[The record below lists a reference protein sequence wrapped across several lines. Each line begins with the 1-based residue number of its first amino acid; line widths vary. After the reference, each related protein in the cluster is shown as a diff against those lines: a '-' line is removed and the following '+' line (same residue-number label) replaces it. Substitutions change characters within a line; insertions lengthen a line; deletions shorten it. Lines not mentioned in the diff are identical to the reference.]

1 MAKIIDMTVK
11 AVEAVQ
17 IPATGRTDYRD
28 SKTAGLY
35 LRVSSTGVR
44 TFSFVGRAKGSS
56 RVERVTLGKY
66 PAVRPDEAR
75 RRATMLGGELA
86 SGTSAAA
93 AVRGKRDELTLRS
106 VAELYLASL
115 KRRGASSG
123 SPQTLWDLYVNSE
136 FGSRRMSEISALAL
150 ERWHRALPEKIL
162 QRRSAKQ
169 AEREAFKAARRA
181 AVVAAQA
188 GRRRGP
194 EPKAKLPTTSS
205 RKVTGLSTA
214 NQALVLVGT
223 IFNWAADAKRAY
235 YIGLNPA
242 TGHDMFSVDS
252 RERFL
257 RPDELAPFFAALAAE
272 PNETMRDFIV
282 LALLTGARR
291 SNVAAM
297 AWSDVDPEHAEW
309 HVAGERMKNGM
320 PQTITL
326 TPEAVEILRARMVGK
341 SPHVFPSSKAKSGH
355 IADPRKAW
363 ERVLRASGLT
373 DLRLHD
379 LRRTLGSW
387 QARTGA
393 SLLLIGK
400 SLNHKDQASTA
411 IYARLDLDPVRQS
424 VDRATSAM
432 FEAAGVKPKAAVIAL
447 EPKARDRNRVI
458 NLRIQK

>member
-1 MAKIIDMTVK
+1 
-11 AVEAVQ
+11 
-17 IPATGRTDYRD
+17 
-28 SKTAGLY
+28 
-35 LRVSSTGVR
+35 
-44 TFSFVGRAKGSS
+44 
-56 RVERVTLGKY
+56 
-66 PAVRPDEAR
+66 
-75 RRATMLGGELA
+75 
-86 SGTSAAA
+86 
-93 AVRGKRDELTLRS
+93 
-106 VAELYLASL
+106 
-115 KRRGASSG
+115 
-123 SPQTLWDLYVNSE
+123 
-136 FGSRRMSEISALAL
+136 
-150 ERWHRALPEKIL
+150 
-162 QRRSAKQ
+162 
-169 AEREAFKAARRA
+169 
-181 AVVAAQA
+181 
-188 GRRRGP
+188 
-194 EPKAKLPTTSS
+194 
-205 RKVTGLSTA
+205 
-214 NQALVLVGT
+214 
-223 IFNWAADAKRAY
+223 
-235 YIGLNPA
+235 
-242 TGHDMFSVDS
+242 
-252 RERFL
+252 
-257 RPDELAPFFAALAAE
+257 
-272 PNETMRDFIV
+272 
-282 LALLTGARR
+282 
-291 SNVAAM
+291 
-297 AWSDVDPEHAEW
+297 
-309 HVAGERMKNGM
+309 MKNGM